1 MRKKRKLLIYFII
14 AILVLYAFY
23 RIFPKRYFAKNF
35 LIKRSSELNIILISV
50 DTLRADRLRCYG
62 FEGIETPN
70 IDRLAEE
77 GILFEYCY
85 SHTPLTLPSH
95 CSILTGT
102 LPLHHRIRDNGGFT
116 LDDKQN
122 VVSELLKKKGFKTSA
137 FVSAYVLDSKWG
149 LNQGFDYYFDNFDL
163 SKYKSI
169 GLGDIQRRAEETIN
183 EAMNWIERNGDEK
196 FFSFIHLYD
205 PHTPYEP
212 PPPYDKMY
220 PNRPY
225 LGEIAYTD
233 FQIGRLIKFLEE
245 RNLLEKTIIIFLS
258 DHGESLGEHREGTHG
273 FFVYNAVLHVPLIV
287 RTPFKSLRGIRVKS
301 PVSLVH
307 VTPTILDLANIP
319 DNVNL
324 QGESF
329 LSLLFSPEKEKEAK
343 IYFETF
349 YPRYHFGWSELKG
362 VIWKN
367 WKFINAPKPELYD
380 IYSDP
385 AERYNLYNEKKE
397 IVDKLKNFL
406 VDIED
411 KFSSKGAVEYQSL
424 DQETLEKLAALG
436 YIGSFVEEKG
446 TEIRELADPKDKIEL
461 FNLLISCKEDTLSGN
476 YQSAIEKIEK
486 ILNEDPNI
494 PDAHFS
500 LGNVYWKMGD
510 FEKAISAFKRALEIN
525 PKFDFAMINL
535 ANIYRILK
543 KYDDALEMINEFLS
557 LNPKDAQ
564 GYFIRGDIYL
574 EKKEYDKALE
584 DFKKSLSFSTTVA
597 DAYNGIGVI
606 YYVKNELDSAEE
618 NIKKAIELN
627 KKVRNAHFNLAQV
640 YEKRGDIVSAIKE
653 YEIETEYYPLN
664 FKAHFNLGKLY
675 GQRGMLKEQ
684 IERFR
689 KTIEIVPDFSLGHLF
704 LAKALMDEGSN
715 LNEAIEHAKKGL
727 SLKPPMEFI
736 PLGHFILAD
745 IYNRMG
751 RFSEAEAEY
760 QKGKALLGK

>member
-1 MRKKRKLLIYFII
+1 MKKKKIFLIIVI
-14 AILVLYAFY
+14 GVLILFALY
-23 RIFPKRYFAKNF
+23 RIIPKGHFKKSYFLRK
-35 LIKRSSELNIILISV
+35 SSGLNIILISV

-62 FEGIETPN
+62 FGMIETPN

-77 GILFEYCY
+77 GILFEDCY

-102 LPLHHRIRDNGGFT
+102 LPLYHRIRDNGGFV
-116 LDDKQN
+116 LDEKQM

-137 FVSAYVLDSKWG
+137 FVSAFVLDSKWG
-149 LNQGFDYYFDNFDL
+149 LAQGFDYYFDKFDL
-163 SKYKSI
+163 SKYKTI
-169 GLGDIQRRAEETIN
+169 GLGDIQRRADETID
-183 EAMNWIERNGDEK
+183 EVIKWIEANGDK
-196 FFSFIHLYD
+196 RFFAFIHLYD

-212 PPPYDKMY
+212 PPPYDKLY
-220 PNRPY
+220 QGRPY

-233 FQIGRLIKFLEE
+233 FQIGRLLKFLEE
-245 RNLLEKTIIIFLS
+245 KGLHEKSIIIFLS
-258 DHGESLGEHREGTHG
+258 DHGESLGEHGEGTHG
-273 FFVYNAVLHVPLIV
+273 FFVYESVIRVPLIV
-287 RTPFKSLRGIRVKS
+287 RTPLKNLRGIRVKN
-301 PVSLVH
+301 PVQLIDI
-307 VTPTILDLANIP
+307 TPTILNLADIS
-319 DNVNL
+319 DISFT
-324 QGESF
+324 QGY
-329 LSLLFSPEKEKEAK
+329 SLLDFFFSPSKANPKK

-362 VIWKN
+362 IQWGN
-367 WKFINAPKPELYD
+367 WKFIDAPKPELYD
-380 IYSDP
+380 ISSDP
-385 AERYNLYNEKKE
+385 NEVNNLYNEREDISKKMREFLKE
-397 IVDKLKNFL
+397 IMEKNSAKDE
-406 VDIED
+406 V
-411 KFSSKGAVEYQSL
+411 KYQNL
-424 DQETLEKLAALG
+424 DQETMEKLAALG

-476 YQSAIEKIEK
+476 YKTAIEKIEK
-486 ILNEDPNI
+486 IIKDDPNI

-510 FEKAISAFKRALEIN
+510 YEKAISAFKKALEIN

-543 KYDDALEMINEFLS
+543 RFDDAIEMINEFLS

-574 EKKEYDKALE
+574 EKKDYERALD
-584 DFKKSLSFSTTVA
+584 DFKKSISFSTTVA

-606 YYVKNELDSAEE
+606 YYVKDELEKAEE

-627 KKVRNAHFNLAQV
+627 PKVRNAHFNLAQV
-640 YEKRGDIVSAIKE
+640 YEKREDVDSAIKE
-653 YEIETEYYPLN
+653 YEIETENYPLN

-675 GQRGMLKEQ
+675 GQKGMMKEQ

-689 KTIEIVPDFSLGHLF
+689 KTIEIVSDFSLGHLY
-704 LAKALMDEGSN
+704 LAKALMDAGN
-715 LNEAIEHAKKGL
+715 LEEAIEHAKKGL
-727 SLKPPMEFI
+727 SLKPPKEYA

-751 RFSEAEAEY
+751 KFQDAESEY
-760 QKGKALLGK
+760 QKGRALIGR